1 MQVWWQLFQIIW
13 AMVYCNGRHLT
24 VINWSFFDRESDTK
38 KELSSSRGLN
48 RYGVFLESKVKN
60 LQKLGQIVYGKQ
72 SLSKSQFPPLAK
84 KKYLKMTALNK
95 IFQKLPEPAATLLST
110 NEFFSESF
118 WNIEF
123 LVFLSYNRG
132 LPFCMKRAIKQKIA

>member
-1 MQVWWQLFQIIW
+1 M
-13 AMVYCNGRHLT
+13 G
-24 VINWSFFDRESDTK
+24 FF
-38 KELSSSRGLN
+38 
-48 RYGVFLESKVKN
+48 
-60 LQKLGQIVYGKQ
+60 GKQ
-72 SLSKSQFPPLAK
+72 SQKLTETRANSLWETKFVQIIVSPLGK

-123 LVFLSYNRG
+123 LVFLSYNRR